1 MKSYFFCVFN
11 CSHMEEITIK
21 NIQNV
26 LTPEFIETLEHYYE
40 DLIVYIRNIQTPI
53 TLMTAYEMVNEE
65 IDNMNLTLGVADMLD
80 SMMFNMLKHNA
91 VNCIGLT
98 ELIIAQDIIIEIF
111 NDLFIYTLT
120 TMFNNHIEVCF
131 EIIEDL
137 DGWHMKATDII
148 LTTKHKEKTY
158 PLTTPL
164 YVSCLTPYVCTNK
177 NKIIGAIAYN
187 EYDHDYVFEFVEEVD

>member
-1 MKSYFFCVFN
+1 MS
-11 CSHMEEITIK
+11 EITIK

-53 TLMTAYEMVNEE
+53 TLMMAYGMVNEE
-65 IDNMNLTLGVADMLD
+65 IDNMNLTLDVADMLE

-131 EIIEDL
+131 EIIEEKEDM
-137 DGWHMKATDII
+137 DYIPRMKATDII

-158 PLTTPL
+158 KLATPL
-164 YVSCLTPYVCTNK
+164 YVSCLTPYICTNK